1 MASSHINRWLTAL
14 VAVPALFSLIYFG
27 SKEMFD
33 ALIVAV
39 IMIGMHEY
47 QTMALGSG
55 HALEKAEGFVFA
67 MLIAVSFYA
76 GDATSSMAVVS
87 FAFLISFFVYT
98 VRIKDQV
105 FDVVPAMKLV
115 FGLLYI
121 PLMMSH
127 FILLRNHP
135 QGVLWIFFI
144 LFLAFS
150 GDVAA
155 FYVGRTWGKRKLLP
169 AVSPGKTIEGIIGL
183 VFGSLIGCVAF
194 QYFFFPQL
202 PVYHAAIMGVFGSI
216 LGQLG
221 DLCESA
227 VKRASGVKD
236 SGSILPGHGGIMDRL
251 DCLIFIG
258 PFVYYYQQFL
268 VK

>member
-14 VAVPALFSLIYFG
+14 VAVPVLFSLIYYG
-27 SKEMFD
+27 SREVFD
-33 ALIVAV
+33 ALILLV

-47 QTMALGSG
+47 QTMALGPG
-55 HALEKAEGFVFA
+55 HKIEKAEGFTFA
-67 MLIAVSFYA
+67 LLIALSFYMGNSTA
-76 GDATSSMAVVS
+76 AMAVVS
-87 FAFLISFFVYT
+87 FSFLISFFIYT

-105 FDVVPAMKLV
+105 FDIIPVMKLV

-127 FILLRNHP
+127 YMLIRNSP

-169 AVSPGKTIEGIIGL
+169 AVSPGKTVEGIVGL

-194 QYFFFPQL
+194 QHFFFPEL
-202 PVYHAAIMGVFGSI
+202 PVHHAAVMGVFGSI

-251 DCLIFIG
+251 DCLLFIG
-258 PFVYYYQQFL
+258 PFVYYYQLFL

>member
-27 SKEMFD
+27 SKEIFD
-33 ALIVAV
+33 VLIVFV

-47 QTMALGSG
+47 LTMTFGKG
-55 HALEKAEGFVFA
+55 HSLEKAEGFVFA

-76 GDATSSMAVVS
+76 GDAVSSMAIVS

-105 FDVVPAMKLV
+105 FDIIPVMKLV
-115 FGLLYI
+115 FGILYI

-127 FILLRNHP
+127 YILIRNSP

-144 LFLAFS
+144 LVLAFS

-155 FYVGRTWGKRKLLP
+155 FYVGRTWGRRKLLP
-169 AVSPGKTIEGIIGL
+169 AVSPGKTVEGIVGL
-183 VFGSLIGCVAF
+183 VFGSLIGCVVF
-194 QYFFFPQL
+194 QHFLFPQL
-202 PVYHAAIMGVFGSI
+202 PVCHAAVMGIFGSI

-227 VKRASGVKD
+227 IKRASGVKD

-251 DCLIFIG
+251 DCLLFIG
-258 PFVYYYQQFL
+258 PFVYYYQLFL
-268 VK
+268 VR